1 MGREMIGREELHA
14 RFARGLANE
23 EPDGV
28 FTFEIDRCVPGPDG
42 CNWYP
47 LASMASWKGDLER
60 NLAAFRHV
68 RTRLAADF
76 NLTDAET
83 ERAPSG
89 ASAADAAA

>member
-14 RFARGLANE
+14 RFTRALADE
-23 EPDGV
+23 APDGV

-47 LASMASWKGDLER
+47 LASMASWKGNVER

-68 RTRLAADF
+68 RAWLAADF
-76 NLTDAET
+76 NLADAEP
-83 ERAPSG
+83 APGDAG
-89 ASAADAAA
+89 ASAVDAAA